1 MSADPAY
8 NELELS
14 AIQEVANIGTG
25 NAATALAQLIN
36 RAVDIGVPKAELV
49 PLAEA
54 AERIGPLESMVVAV
68 LTPVKG
74 MMPASMLLA
83 FPYESADAL
92 CGMLG
97 CAADTEIGHSCL
109 QEIGNILTG
118 SYTTAIAGMTGIDI
132 EPEPPLLAF
141 DMLGSVIDSVLAL
154 SVETSD
160 SVLFLQTAITVE
172 GEPCNFGFLF
182 VPREGAVDQ
191 LLIAL
196 GLG

>member
-1 MSADPAY
+1 MAADPAY
-8 NELELS
+8 SDLELS

-25 NAATALAQLIN
+25 NAATALAQLVN
-36 RAVDIGVPKAELV
+36 RSVDIGVPQAELV

-54 AERIGPLESMVVAV
+54 AERIGPLESMVFAV

-74 MMPASMLLA
+74 VMAASMLLA
-83 FPYESADAL
+83 FPDESAEAL

-97 CAADTEIGHSCL
+97 CSAETEIGHSCL

-132 EPEPPLLAF
+132 EPEPPMLAY
-141 DMLGSVIDSVLAL
+141 DMLGSVIDGVLAL
-154 SVETSD
+154 SVESNDT
-160 SVLFLQTAITVE
+160 VLFLQTAITVE

-182 VPREGAVDQ
+182 IPREGAVNQ

>member
-8 NELELS
+8 TDLELS

-36 RAVDIGVPKAELV
+36 RAVDIGVPRAELV

-54 AERIGPLESMVVAV
+54 AERIGPLESPVVAV

-74 MMPASMLLA
+74 VMAASMLLA
-83 FPYESADAL
+83 FPFASADAL

-97 CAADTEIGHSCL
+97 CEADSEIGHSCL

-132 EPEPPLLAF
+132 EPEPPLLAI
-141 DMLGSVIDSVLAL
+141 DMLGSVIDAVLAL
-154 SVETSD
+154 SVQSNDT
-160 SVLFLQTAITVE
+160 VLFLQTAITVE
-172 GEPCNFGFLF
+172 GSACDFGFLF
-182 VPREGAVDQ
+182 VPREGAVSS
-191 LLIAL
+191 LLAAL